1 MWYYLYKFKIK
12 EVNMR
17 NERGITLL
25 SLVLTIVV
33 MVILAGVAIYSGTI
47 EDGGLINQVKD
58 ETSKQQEMVQDEK
71 DKMNAVL
78 KNQEEDWGIQ

>member
-1 MWYYLYKFKIK
+1 MS
-12 EVNMR
+12 

-25 SLVLTIVV
+25 SLVITIIV

-58 ETSKQQEMVQDEK
+58 ETSKQQDMVQDEK

>member
-1 MWYYLYKFKIK
+1 MS
-12 EVNMR
+12 

-25 SLVLTIVV
+25 SLVITIIV

>member
-1 MWYYLYKFKIK
+1 MS
-12 EVNMR
+12 

-25 SLVLTIVV
+25 SLVITIIV

-47 EDGGLINQVKD
+47 EDGALINQVKD
-58 ETSKQQEMVQDEK
+58 ETSKQQDMVQDEK

>member
-1 MWYYLYKFKIK
+1 MS
-12 EVNMR
+12 
-17 NERGITLL
+17 NERGITLF
-25 SLVLTIVV
+25 SVVITIIV
-33 MVILAGVAIYSGTI
+33 MVILPGVAIYSGTI